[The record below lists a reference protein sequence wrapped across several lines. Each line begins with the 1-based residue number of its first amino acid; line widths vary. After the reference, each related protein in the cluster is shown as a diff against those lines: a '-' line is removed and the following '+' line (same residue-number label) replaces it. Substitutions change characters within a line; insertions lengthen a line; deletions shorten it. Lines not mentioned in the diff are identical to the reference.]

1 MIKKTV
7 TAIVAVLLAVAF
19 ISCDS
24 GGGGDDGYSAPS
36 VMSIE
41 DLPASSATVFPDS
54 GTEQKAIDLFAN
66 AIKALSNEVD
76 LDTDYELD
84 GDTITYSIDETAQD
98 DNGGLLTYKGF
109 AESASK
115 YSYDDNFT
123 PELNKTY
130 KDFITTK
137 TTVELDTE
145 VNNYTLEYSDYSD
158 YESITL
164 HIRGGESK
172 ERMKSSTDFTLTI
185 GSSTS
190 EIDFEFDF
198 SVSIAYSAAYSM
210 TDEDG
215 FGGKFIVQFSEDFKD
230 SVDLESLYDDGE
242 DAIYDELASTEAT
255 LEVYND
261 SNELVLTTKVP
272 ASKLM
277 RGSSNF

>member
-41 DLPASSATVFPDS
+41 DLPASDATVFPNS

-98 DNGGLLTYKGF
+98 GNGGLLTYKGF
-109 AESASK
+109 AESTSK
-115 YSYDDNFT
+115 YSYDDDNFT

-145 VNNYTLEYSDYSD
+145 VNNYTLKCLDFSG
-158 YESITL
+158 YERITL

-198 SVSIAYSAAYSM
+198 SVSSAYSAAYSM

-230 SVDLESLYDDGE
+230 SVDLESLYEGE

-277 RGSSNF
+277 KGSSNF